1 MIRTRSNYLSLLYK
15 HVIHRDPMK
24 KALIYIGAGTNLG
37 NRAENLRLTAQLLPP
52 AVKILRTSSVYQTE
66 PWGYKDQNPF
76 YNLVWEAETTL
87 PPASLLSYLKKIEKR
102 IGRTPNF
109 RYGPRVID
117 LDILLYDDESFQTDN
132 LIIPHPQ
139 IPNRQFVLIPLCDL
153 IPERIHPEFGK
164 TWRQLSSEL
173 PSAEIAAVT
182 EKIDFSSI
190 VFRWGIRTYLM
201 GILNLTPDSFSND
214 GIYGTADEMIRQAL
228 QKSEALIAAGID
240 IIDIGSESSRPGFS
254 TVSIQTEQERLLP
267 ALKAIRAHFPTLVL
281 SVDTRNALTAE
292 AAIQIG
298 ADWINDIG
306 GAVYDEKM
314 AFVCAASHSPIVLMR
329 NKPLPPAGNTINSV
343 QSELHALIDHSRKA
357 GIRDEQIIIDPG
369 IGFGTTPEQNLEI
382 IYHLQRIRE
391 MGFPVLI
398 GPSRKSFIGHYLQKE
413 IDSRLEGTAAATAAG
428 IMNGADIVRIHDAAA
443 LYDVVKMVDSIIR

>member
-1 MIRTRSNYLSLLYK
+1 
-15 HVIHRDPMK
+15 MK

-37 NRAENLRLTAQLLPP
+37 NRAENLRLAAQLLPP
-52 AVKILRTSSVYQTE
+52 AVKILRTSSVYETE
-66 PWGYKDQNPF
+66 PWGFKDQNSF

-102 IGRTPNF
+102 IGRIPNF

-117 LDILLYDDESFQTDN
+117 LDILLYDDESIQTDE

-139 IPNRQFVLIPLCDL
+139 IPNRQFVLVPLCDL
-153 IPERIHPEFGK
+153 IPEKLHPEFGK
-164 TWRQLSSEL
+164 TWHQLLSEL
-173 PSAEIAAVT
+173 PSAEITAVT
-182 EKIDFSSI
+182 EKIDFSRI

-201 GILNLTPDSFSND
+201 GILNLTPDSFSKD
-214 GIYGTADEMIRQAL
+214 GIYGTSDEMIRKAL
-228 QKSEALIAAGID
+228 QKSEALIAAGMD
-240 IIDIGSESSRPGFS
+240 IIDIGAESSRPGFTTI
-254 TVSIQTEQERLLP
+254 TVQMEQERLLP
-267 ALKAIRAHFPTLVL
+267 VLKAIRTHFPSLVL
-281 SVDTRNALTAE
+281 SVDTRNASTAE

-306 GAVYDEKM
+306 GAAYDDKM
-314 AFVCAASHSPIVLMR
+314 ALVCASSHCPIVLMR
-329 NKPLPPAGNTINSV
+329 NKPLQPTGDTINSV
-343 QSELHALIDHSRKA
+343 RSELLSLVDNARKA

-382 IYHLQRIRE
+382 INNLQRIRE

-413 IDSRLEGTAAATAAG
+413 IEARLEGTAAAIAAG
-428 IMNGADIVRIHDAAA
+428 IMNGADIIRIHDAAA
-443 LYDVVKMVDSIIR
+443 LYDVAKMVDSIIR